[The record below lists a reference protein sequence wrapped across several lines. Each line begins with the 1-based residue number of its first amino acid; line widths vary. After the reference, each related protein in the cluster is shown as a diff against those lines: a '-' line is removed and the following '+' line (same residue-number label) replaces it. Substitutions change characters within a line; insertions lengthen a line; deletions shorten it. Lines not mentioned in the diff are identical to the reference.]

1 MIRRIAAIALAFAM
15 SAAATLAA
23 AQAFPGKPVKLVV
36 PYPAGQATDIV
47 ARLIAEGL
55 TKEWGQ
61 QVVVENKGGGA
72 AIPGMVAIRDSAPD
86 GYTMGMGTSAALV
99 VNPGLFAGKLAY
111 DPRTDYILVTALFRN
126 PLLVVANASTPY
138 NSLKDIVDAA
148 RKSPGTVNWG
158 YPGTGTTQ
166 HLSGELF
173 KFVAGIDIVGVMY
186 KGSGPAVTDL
196 LGNQIPLAVDS
207 VAATL
212 PHIKSGKLR
221 AIAMT
226 GARRVP
232 QLPDVPTIAELGYKD
247 FEGEGWGGI
256 VVPKG
261 TPPEIVAKIGNDVR
275 KVLADPAM
283 QAKFIER
290 GLVPDTADQMEWNQ
304 FFRKEYVKWGE
315 VVRRANV
322 KVE

>member
-1 MIRRIAAIALAFAM
+1 MFRRIAVMAFA
-15 SAAATLAA
+15 AAVSVLGAGAF
-23 AQAFPGKPVKLVV
+23 AQYPNKPVKLIV

-55 TKEWGQ
+55 SKEWGQ

-72 AIPGMVAIRDSAPD
+72 AIPGMVFVRDAAPD
-86 GYTMGMGTSAALV
+86 GYTLAMGTSAALV
-99 VNPGLFAGKLAY
+99 VNPGLFAGKLPY
-111 DPRTDYILVTALFRN
+111 DPRTDFILVTALFRN
-126 PLLVVANASTPY
+126 PLLIVANAS
-138 NSLKDIVDAA
+138 
-148 RKSPGTVNWG
+148 PGTINWG

-173 KFVAGIDIVGVMY
+173 KYVAGVDIVGVMY

-212 PHIKSGKLR
+212 PHIKAGKFR
-221 AIAMT
+221 PIAMT
-226 GARRVP
+226 GAKRVP

-256 VVPKG
+256 VVPRN
-261 TPPEIVAKIGNDVR
+261 TPPEIVAKVGNDVR

-283 QAKFIER
+283 QAKFLER
-290 GLVPDTADQMEWNQ
+290 GLVPDQAGQREWTE
-304 FFRKEYVKWGE
+304 FFHKEYAKWGE

>member
-1 MIRRIAAIALAFAM
+1 MALAAALSVM
-15 SAAATLAA
+15 SAAAW
-23 AQAFPGKPVKLVV
+23 AQYPNKPVKLIV

-55 TKEWGQ
+55 GKEWGQ

-72 AIPGMVAIRDSAPD
+72 AIPGMVFVRDSAPD
-86 GYTMGMGTSAALV
+86 GYTLAMGTSAALV
-99 VNPGLFAGKLAY
+99 VNPGLFAGKLPY
-111 DPRTDYILVTALFRN
+111 DPRTDFILVTALFRN
-126 PLLVVANASTPY
+126 PLLIVANAAAPY
-138 NSLKDIVDAA
+138 QNLKDLVDAA
-148 RKSPGTVNWG
+148 KKAPGTINWG

-173 KFVAGIDIVGVMY
+173 KYVAGVDIVGVMY

-212 PHIKSGKLR
+212 PHIKSGKFR
-221 AIAMT
+221 PIAMT

-256 VVPKG
+256 VVPKN

-283 QAKFIER
+283 QQKFIER
-290 GLVPDTADQMEWNQ
+290 GLVPDQAGQKEWTE
-304 FFRKEYVKWGE
+304 FFHKEYAKWGE

>member
-1 MIRRIAAIALAFAM
+1 MALAAALSVV
-15 SAAATLAA
+15 SAAALA
-23 AQAFPGKPVKLVV
+23 QYPNKPVKLIV

-55 TKEWGQ
+55 GKEWGQ

-72 AIPGMVAIRDSAPD
+72 AIPGMVFVRDSAPD
-86 GYTMGMGTSAALV
+86 GYTLAMGTSAALV
-99 VNPGLFAGKLAY
+99 VNPGLFAGKLPY

-126 PLLVVANASTPY
+126 PLLIVANASAPY
-138 NSLKDIVDAA
+138 QNLKELVDAA
-148 RKSPGTVNWG
+148 KKSPGTINWG

-173 KFVAGIDIVGVMY
+173 KYVAGVDIVGVMY

-212 PHIKSGKLR
+212 PHIKSGKFR
-221 AIAMT
+221 PIAMT
-226 GARRVP
+226 GSRRVP
-232 QLPDVPTIAELGYKD
+232 QLPDVPTVAELGYKD

-256 VVPKG
+256 VVPKN

-283 QAKFIER
+283 QQKFIER
-290 GLVPDTADQMEWNQ
+290 GLVPDQAGQKEWTE
-304 FFRKEYVKWGE
+304 FFHKEYAKWGE